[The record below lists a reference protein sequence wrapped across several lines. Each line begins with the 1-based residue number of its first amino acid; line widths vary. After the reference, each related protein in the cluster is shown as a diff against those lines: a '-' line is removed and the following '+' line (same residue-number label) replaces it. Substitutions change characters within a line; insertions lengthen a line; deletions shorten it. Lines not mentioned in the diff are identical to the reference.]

1 MPAAVHLVLRDADP
15 TGIVVATRDNWTGI
29 AYALPAEDFTRLPI
43 ALEKPGVYCLLGVDE
58 NEENGAPVIYLGEAD
73 AVANRLRAGHAQLAR
88 LDVSWRRIVIFTSQA
103 DDLHKG
109 HVRWLEAELVD
120 RARIGARVR
129 LTNAEKRMSRP
140 NLPEHDAIFVQSFLS
155 NMLTLYPLLGVNAF
169 QDTPTNAPVSER
181 DPLAGATLS
190 LRLDGEVRATGRIS
204 SGGFTLLAGSLLRR
218 HRTESFSPAAQ
229 KRLQILE
236 DSGLVEIHDAD
247 WLRLVSDVE
256 VSASSLAAGLVTGR
270 SASGPEMWRTEDDRK
285 LKEFLD

>member
-15 TGIVVATRDNWTGI
+15 NGIVVATRDNWTGV

-73 AVANRLRAGHAQLAR
+73 AVANRLRTGHAQLAR

-120 RARIGARVR
+120 RARTGARVR

-140 NLPEHDAIFVQSFLS
+140 NLPEHDSVFVHAFLA

-169 QDTPTNAPVSER
+169 QDTPMNSPAGER
-181 DPLAGATLS
+181 DPLAGAVLAF
-190 LRLDGEVRATGRIS
+190 RLEGEDRATGRIS
-204 SGGFTLLAGSLLRR
+204 SGGFTLLAGSKLRR

-236 DSGLVEIHDAD
+236 DSGLVKAHDED
-247 WLRLVSDVE
+247 WLELTADVE
-256 VSASSLAAGLVTGR
+256 LPSSSLAAVLVAGR
-270 SASGPEMWRTEDDRK
+270 SASGPESWRTEDGQK